1 MINNF
6 KIILQL
12 IFQIVIITYLLYRY
26 TIRRF
31 LKFNTTSYIL
41 QSNSLKFLIIIDI
54 TLLLFLFSILVTL
67 MALRQN
73 ETQNV
78 HSFFLSLKKKISDI
92 SDQYFYQPLKDFDA
106 LIEHNLKIKFSI
118 NRAEYFKRILL
129 HISLYT
135 IIKYQQKKINFYLLI
150 YFLIKYFIRVI
161 IIILFILDV
170 FYFNKLHYLYF
181 GLPFLILRL
190 SLRYF
195 IYICFK
201 YHELII
207 SILDKYLL
215 IYNVLE
221 YGNPNNKEDLIMI
234 QVPEYLNVIVP
245 YLLKGDKNPF
255 DEDIN
260 TSLYYYDV
268 QFPKERMIYP
278 TSTIAN
284 NHYTQLLSDTEKI
297 HLVQNQIKTLDK
309 VYEHKLNLILHC
321 CYFMGW
327 LFIAIHIVHNIFPE
341 YIPFLTV
348 LEEPFSGIFI
358 SEINF

>member
-161 IIILFILDV
+161 IILLFILDV

-245 YLLKGDKNPF
+245 Y
-255 DEDIN
+255 
-260 TSLYYYDV
+260 
-268 QFPKERMIYP
+268 
-278 TSTIAN
+278 
-284 NHYTQLLSDTEKI
+284 
-297 HLVQNQIKTLDK
+297 
-309 VYEHKLNLILHC
+309 
-321 CYFMGW
+321 YF
-327 LFIAIHIVHNIFPE
+327 FRI
-341 YIPFLTV
+341 
-348 LEEPFSGIFI
+348 
-358 SEINF
+358 